1 MIVIGNDHA
10 GLDLKKAI
18 IEYLEEKNIEYVD
31 VGTNSTDSCDYP
43 EFAVKASNAV
53 TSGECE
59 RGIICCGTGVGI
71 AIAANK
77 IHGIRCVCCSEPFS
91 AKLSRHHNDT
101 NMLAL
106 GSRVV
111 GVELAK
117 MIVEEF
123 LNAEFDGER
132 HNYRLEMIKKIEDD
146 QEY

>member
-18 IEYLEEKNIEYVD
+18 IEYLDEQNIQYID
-31 VGTNSTDSCDYP
+31 VGTNSTESCDYP

-53 TSGECE
+53 NSGECE

-117 MIVEEF
+117 MIVNEF
-123 LNAEFDGER
+123 LNSEFDGER
-132 HNYRLEMIKKIEDD
+132 HSYRLDMIKKIEDA